1 MAKLYNDFI
10 KNTRHERI
18 IKDGYSQREST
29 FCSLLQFALLCD
41 SQVTPDFGGMKT
53 STLRHTAE
61 RKGISLQ
68 FLLPQTLNSRGCPG
82 DGRQAVRELS
92 AQVLIEATSLNSWT
106 SSFPGTWGTHLS
118 LSKVRGASFSLVHSS
133 GPLFLQEESQ
143 RKNFSPSWPRDINSK
158 INNKVMTL
166 LDMMPGI
173 RCVPSKHIH
182 SLLQDGFLL
191 LYFKY

>member
-1 MAKLYNDFI
+1 MDAL
-10 KNTRHERI
+10 
-18 IKDGYSQREST
+18 RENPCSAH
-29 FCSLLQFALLCD
+29 FCSLHCYVILRSRLI
-41 SQVTPDFGGMKT
+41 GGMKT
-53 STLRHTAE
+53 TTLRHTAE

-92 AQVLIEATSLNSWT
+92 AQELIEATSFNSWT

-118 LSKVRGASFSLVHSS
+118 LSKVRGASFYLVNSS

-143 RKNFSPSWPRDINSK
+143 RKNFSLSWPQDSNNK

-166 LDMMPGI
+166 LDAW
-173 RCVPSKHIH
+173 
-182 SLLQDGFLL
+182 D
-191 LYFKY
+191 